1 MGVEQEEE
9 EVMASNVLEEWEAE
23 REREEEEKKRGRR
36 GDSYQPSLE
45 ELYRFWERLK
55 TRIYLVEH
63 SFV

>member
-9 EVMASNVLEEWEAE
+9 EVMASNVLEELEAE
-23 REREEEEKKRGRR
+23 QERRRKEEEIA
-36 GDSYQPSLE
+36 YQPSME

-55 TRIYLVEH
+55 VRIYLVEH